1 MAQPKPRIDPP
12 ISRAI
17 ASLHSA
23 AVVFRG
29 ISRGVVGQPV
39 TFSYLFPLV
48 QVHVVYD
55 GFDEQDF
62 VEVPISDLL
71 SLDGMFRTDFHRN
84 FAAVTL

>member
-1 MAQPKPRIDPP
+1 M
-12 ISRAI
+12 
-17 ASLHSA
+17 
-23 AVVFRG
+23 
-29 ISRGVVGQPV
+29 